1 MNLNLTLVG
10 AILFGLVAGY
20 FIRQA
25 LAVRRSSSVE
35 QKIKQQIK
43 EAQTEAKDIVLTAKN
58 KAAEMF
64 DELKRDDNDRKAR
77 LNITE
82 ERLVKKEEVLE
93 NKVIDLEKKESV
105 LKTELS
111 KIESLKSDVRKV
123 YEEATKHL
131 ERISGMAKT
140 EAKDFLLESIKK
152 EYGPELARTLQDLE
166 KDRRDEIEKKSL
178 GIITTALQRYARS
191 HISELTTSSFVLPN
205 EDLKGKIIGRE
216 GRNIRALERLTGVE
230 IIVDEAPDSIVIS
243 SFSPLRRETAKL
255 ALEKLIKD
263 GRIQPAKIE
272 EKVEEAKQELDK
284 RMMELGEEACYD
296 LGIVDFPREI
306 IKLLGQLYFRT
317 SYGQNVLRHSVE
329 MAHIAGMMAAELGLN
344 VEVAKKGALV
354 HDIGK
359 AIDHEVEGTHIELGR
374 KLLKKYNIDER
385 VIRAMEAHHDDY
397 PHAIP
402 EAFLVTT
409 ADILSG
415 ARPGARRDTVENY
428 IKRLDNL
435 EKIAKD
441 FPGVSN
447 VYAVS
452 GGREIR
458 VFVVPEKIDDFGA
471 LQLAKDISGR
481 IQTEMKY
488 PGEIKV
494 NVIREMRAVEFAR

>member
-43 EAQTEAKDIVLTAKN
+43 EAQTEAKEIVLTAKN

-284 RMMELGEEACYD
+284 RMIELGEEACYD

-306 IKLLGQLYFRT
+306 IKLLGQLNFRT

-397 PHAIP
+397 PHATP